1 MDNRSQLPMKM
12 KMLDHPLVE
21 VLPLCSL
28 ISKTICAWTAT
39 WRRLMVNFR
48 GHTTA
53 CQFVRQRRNKKCHIR
68 GCTLGNQALLD
79 ISKKLISTSR
89 LLIAIT
95 VTRFRSWWIC
105 RAKGWKDRENKEMSR
120 GESRI
125 FVIGCFLKMVMIQ
138 KSAEQKKALYC
149 MTWIQTNYQLS
160 TLL

>member
-1 MDNRSQLPMKM
+1 MKM

-28 ISKTICAWTAT
+28 ISKTKCAWAAT

-53 CQFVRQRRNKKCHIR
+53 CQFVRRRRNKKCHIK
-68 GCTLGNQALLD
+68 GCTLVNQALLH
-79 ISKKLISTSR
+79 ISKRVISTSR
-89 LLIAIT
+89 LLIAII

-105 RAKGWKDRENKEMSR
+105 KIKGWKDRENKEMSR

-125 FVIGCFLKMVMIQ
+125 YVIGCFLRMVMIQ
-138 KSAEQKKALYC
+138 KSAEQKKAHCC